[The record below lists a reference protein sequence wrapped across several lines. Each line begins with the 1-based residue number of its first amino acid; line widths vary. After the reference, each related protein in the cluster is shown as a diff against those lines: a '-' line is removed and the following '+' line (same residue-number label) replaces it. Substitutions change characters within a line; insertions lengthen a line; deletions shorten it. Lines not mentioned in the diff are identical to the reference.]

1 MASASAKIGVANH
14 APTTPVLVVPAPE
27 LAIVWIGALNVSKQS
42 ARTGSSSTDN
52 QTRARGNGRIERGGS
67 GRIKIVR

>member
-1 MASASAKIGVANH
+1 MACASAKIGVANL
-14 APTTPVLVVPAPE
+14 AQTVPVLVAPAPE

-42 ARTGSSSTDN
+42 ARTGSSSTND
-52 QTRARGNGRIERGGS
+52 QMRVRGNGRIERGGG